1 MFVSAASVLRV
12 QLDHLLVVVRALQQL
27 DPRVERPTL
36 SGEEDLPGR
45 KRAVVAQAAEQA
57 PAASPLPPRG
67 CTLSTNSVAPFSS
80 RPPSEQAACTLST
93 LARTG
98 KVRTLLPCTLT
109 AEQMQSEEGGAEA
122 AAATQAE
129 KGYLQTQ
136 RERCRGRGRRGAGA
150 VEGVCSGDAYS
161 IGPRLRTPSELGPRG
176 VSIVA
181 RKGRSRASSAYTRTC
196 EGARRFRAWGCA
208 SEEECT
214 TCVVGDVCAMDSE
227 VVCLGWG
234 VQPCKV
240 RSSGRA
246 RARGRR
252 PEGGRP
258 T

>member
-1 MFVSAASVLRV
+1 MERLLGRSVDDADDAALAGCLQQAEEGPLEAVLVSRGPGSPRAISAGGGDAWASHCLRV

-208 SEEECT
+208 F
-214 TCVVGDVCAMDSE
+214 M
-227 VVCLGWG
+227 
-234 VQPCKV
+234 
-240 RSSGRA
+240 
-246 RARGRR
+246 
-252 PEGGRP
+252 
-258 T
+258 